1 MTNPF
6 DDENGS
12 FLVLQND
19 EEQYSLWPAQT
30 DVPAGWRVVH
40 PADSRKAC
48 LDVINRNWTDMRPK
62 SLRSAEVVSRT
73 DADSRQPPD

>member
-6 DDENGS
+6 DDESGTY
-12 FLVLQND
+12 LVLLNE
-19 EEQYSLWPAQT
+19 EEQYSLWPAFI

-48 LDVINRNWTDMRPK
+48 LEFIDSNWTDMRPK
-62 SLRSAEVVSRT
+62 SLRSSALST
-73 DADSRQPPD
+73 P